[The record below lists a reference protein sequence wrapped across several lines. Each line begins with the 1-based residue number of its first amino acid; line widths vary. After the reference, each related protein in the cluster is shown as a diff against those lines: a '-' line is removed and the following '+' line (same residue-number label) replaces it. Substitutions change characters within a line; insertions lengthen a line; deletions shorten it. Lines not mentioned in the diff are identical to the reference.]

1 MPDVQMK
8 RPNREGEI
16 GMSEHN
22 KALLRRF
29 YDAWNEQ
36 KMDEV
41 ASMIA
46 PDFIDHAM
54 PPEMAYGREGF
65 LKARSLGKKALAD
78 VHIQLEHVFAENDY
92 VITHVIIHATQVGTY
107 QSIPPTGKRFAME
120 AISIMR
126 LANDQLVEHWECNN
140 FPSLMKQLGATI
152 SLGNGTNA

>member
-1 MPDVQMK
+1 
-8 RPNREGEI
+8 
-16 GMSEHN
+16 MSENN

-46 PDFIDHAM
+46 PNFIDHAM

-65 LKARSLGKKALAD
+65 LKARALGKMSLAD

-107 QSIPPTGKRFAME
+107 RSIPPTGKRFAME

-126 LANDQLVEHWECNN
+126 LENDQLVEHWECSD
-140 FPSLMKQLGATI
+140 FPGIMKQLGATI
-152 SLGNGTNA
+152 ILENGTHA

>member
-1 MPDVQMK
+1 
-8 RPNREGEI
+8 
-16 GMSEHN
+16 MSEHN

-41 ASMIA
+41 VSMIA

-54 PPEMAYGREGF
+54 PPELASGREGF
-65 LKARSLGKKALAD
+65 LKARALGKKALAD

-107 QSIPPTGKRFAME
+107 
-120 AISIMR
+120 
-126 LANDQLVEHWECNN
+126 
-140 FPSLMKQLGATI
+140 
-152 SLGNGTNA
+152 